1 MRELRGAGDLALPG
15 SSDPVLSRQ
24 VHGTAAMTSRK
35 AEFDWAE
42 VPYPDKI
49 EGHAQPL
56 ADDDDHAPHLFL
68 YVPDLASETGWA
80 GHRVPE
86 RKPERIERRQMGF
99 RR

>member
-1 MRELRGAGDLALPG
+1 M
-15 SSDPVLSRQ
+15 
-24 VHGTAAMTSRK
+24 K
-35 AEFDWAE
+35 AEFDWDE

-49 EGHAQPL
+49 EGHAQALPTE
-56 ADDDDHAPHLFL
+56 DEDHAPHLFL

-86 RKPERIERRQMGF
+86 RKPSRVERKPMGF